1 MEKAFLYLII
11 FKYFQGGIYM
21 EDDHMSEQELV
32 RLAEGLRASGWNDT
46 DILNFILYIMTGD
59 EKYKS

>member
-1 MEKAFLYLII
+1 
-11 FKYFQGGIYM
+11 M